1 MANVRIS
8 RRKSLGM
15 SVRRRFELP
24 AGASVPRKRVYHCH
38 ILMLEDDGGMM
49 RPYYDVVV

>member
-38 ILMLEDDGGMM
+38 ILVFEDDGMM